1 MNKIDLWEDEIF
13 EELMSDE
20 DEEEIAVKKA
30 VASPKHILKGKDVE
44 VQIDEYS
51 INLFS
56 KVSLPKEDV
65 DNLLHNEITE
75 KEGYQHYSMKLTPV
89 NAFVLRHALTK
100 YRVIIEKEQAK
111 ILKNNA
117 DKVWV
122 PTAKLT
128 EDKKHVQIR
137 FPNIKAYREIVDK
150 LGGYP
155 TSEGYRIPL
164 TKVLDLESLSE
175 MMESNLPKIQMDKE
189 VLMLNREPILGFDGK
204 LNSLKDLPLSLLNVI
219 SANSQSWKA
228 LKSSKETLEEKLNKM
243 GINNLYDMLFWL
255 PRRYIDKSNPQDLV
269 DLIIG
274 ETAVVV
280 GEIENT
286 FEMNTGRGGSIFI
299 IKLDNG
305 KTVRATFFN
314 QKWLLNKFKI
324 GQEVLITGKFS
335 WWNDSPQIGG
345 ASIEHAEEAA
355 ALPIVPVYNQ
365 SPSKGIT
372 TNLIMSANRELLSRL
387 GDIELPVYFR
397 QKDRMDYCE
406 ALMELHFPSSLTKH
420 SEAIN
425 DLAYYELVY
434 MQLIIQE
441 AKESSE
447 AKKGVKLSEDFEKL
461 QAKAIRTLPFEL
473 TASQK
478 RGLVVLNKKMSNEV
492 PSTTLLSA
500 DVGSGKGL
508 LENEQVLTPFGWKK
522 IKEIQIGDKIIGSN
536 GKPTKVTGIFPQGYQ
551 EVAKVQFSDKTE
563 IITDLSHLWAVQPLG
578 QFANKYKNGILPTHI
593 ISTRQLLTIEPS
605 EVEIEQGG
613 RWGSVCKK
621 KVMMQTYFKNNRGNL
636 KWSIPVL
643 SEPVMYAEQKDELPL
658 EPYFFGYW
666 LGDGSSRSLA
676 ITVGNEDID
685 AVSKE
690 LSNGWNGTFNLSHS
704 KDRAD
709 TLRFKS
715 DKFSGA
721 TKLKEMS
728 VYMNKHIPENY
739 LFASVEERLSLLQG
753 LMDSD
758 GHCSKDGRLE
768 FTNNNKKIIDGFLNI
783 VRGLGGIAKISRI
796 RKAKY
801 TNTSGEKIQS
811 KNYSYTVIFTL
822 PFGMAPFRLKRKLR
836 LYGERIEKLP
846 KRSHGHKK
854 KITNVELLSEKQKT
868 ICIKVDADDELF
880 VTKDFIV
887 THNTVVAQL
896 SSLKAIDSGF
906 QAALIAPTDI
916 LARQLFSSFKR
927 LIEGL
932 EDNYGTQIN
941 IDLLSGSMKAAEK
954 KEVLK
959 KVADGTTQIIVG
971 THSLMTSVKY
981 NNLGYVVIDEQQKF
995 GAEQRTALLN
1005 SREDGRIPDLMMMTA
1020 TPIPRTTAQVI
1031 YGDVEMIE
1039 LNEKPPGRL
1048 PIITEWIEQ
1057 DPEEIIEELV
1067 NPLWGDIIEECQK
1080 GNQAFVITPL
1090 VSESEKID
1098 SASAER
1104 TFQKLSE
1111 LSLSGLN
1118 VGIVHGQMKQDKQA
1132 EEMKKFKDKEY
1143 DVMVASTVVEVGV
1156 DISDATR
1163 VVILSAD
1170 RMGSSSLHQ
1179 IRGRVGR
1186 NSKQSKCYL
1195 VSLGRTENSQRRLQ
1209 SLVESENGFDIAQ
1222 ADLELRGEGKIFS
1235 IEQSGKTELMFATL
1249 GKNKK
1254 DIQQAK
1260 EDALRILKSPF
1271 RKEAL
1276 KDSKERFQADER
1288 LM

>member
-155 TSEGYRIPL
+155 ASEGYRIPL

-299 IKLDNG
+299 IKLDNE

-492 PSTTLLSA
+492 PSATLLSA
-500 DVGSGKGL
+500 DVGAGK
-508 LENEQVLTPFGWKK
+508 
-522 IKEIQIGDKIIGSN
+522 S
-536 GKPTKVTGIFPQGYQ
+536 
-551 EVAKVQFSDKTE
+551 
-563 IITDLSHLWAVQPLG
+563 
-578 QFANKYKNGILPTHI
+578 
-593 ISTRQLLTIEPS
+593 
-605 EVEIEQGG
+605 
-613 RWGSVCKK
+613 
-621 KVMMQTYFKNNRGNL
+621 
-636 KWSIPVL
+636 
-643 SEPVMYAEQKDELPL
+643 
-658 EPYFFGYW
+658 
-666 LGDGSSRSLA
+666 
-676 ITVGNEDID
+676 
-685 AVSKE
+685 
-690 LSNGWNGTFNLSHS
+690 
-704 KDRAD
+704 
-709 TLRFKS
+709 
-715 DKFSGA
+715 
-721 TKLKEMS
+721 
-728 VYMNKHIPENY
+728 
-739 LFASVEERLSLLQG
+739 
-753 LMDSD
+753 
-758 GHCSKDGRLE
+758 
-768 FTNNNKKIIDGFLNI
+768 
-783 VRGLGGIAKISRI
+783 
-796 RKAKY
+796 
-801 TNTSGEKIQS
+801 
-811 KNYSYTVIFTL
+811 
-822 PFGMAPFRLKRKLR
+822 
-836 LYGERIEKLP
+836 
-846 KRSHGHKK
+846 
-854 KITNVELLSEKQKT
+854 
-868 ICIKVDADDELF
+868 
-880 VTKDFIV
+880 
-887 THNTVVAQL
+887 VVAQL

-932 EDNYGTQIN
+932 EDNYGTKIN

-1057 DPEEIIEELV
+1057 DPEEIIEELA

-1090 VSESEKID
+1090 ISESEKID

-1170 RMGSSSLHQ
+1170 RMGGSSLHQ